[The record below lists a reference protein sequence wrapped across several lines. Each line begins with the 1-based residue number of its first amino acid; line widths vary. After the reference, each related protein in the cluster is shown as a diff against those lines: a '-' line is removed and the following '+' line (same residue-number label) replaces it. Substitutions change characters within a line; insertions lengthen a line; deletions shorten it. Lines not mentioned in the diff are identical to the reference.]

1 MKMKCNLCPR
11 GCNADRNEKIGFC
24 GVNAEIKIARA
35 ALHFWEEPCI
45 SGSDGSGTVFFC
57 GCNLKCV
64 FCQNRKISRGDG
76 GRTVSI
82 EELSNIFLELQAKKA
97 NNINLVTPSHY
108 SNLISK
114 AIEASRKNGLK
125 IPIVYNSGGYDSVS
139 QLRALN
145 KKINIY
151 LPDFKYWDNSYAVKY
166 SSCPNYRE
174 TAEKAI
180 CEMVR
185 QVGKPK
191 FDQRGIMTRGVIVR
205 HLALPYLE
213 EDSKKIIEYL
223 YKTYGD
229 DIYIS
234 IMNQYTPPKSVS
246 FDELRYPVRECQYN
260 EIVDFADKL
269 GVTNAFIQEK
279 DAASESFIPDFD

>member
-1 MKMKCNLCPR
+1 M
-11 GCNADRNEKIGFC
+11 DRNEKIGFC

-76 GRTVSI
+76 GRTVSV
-82 EELSNIFLELQAKKA
+82 EELSNIFLELQAKKS

-108 SNLISK
+108 SNSILK

-125 IPIVYNSGGYDSVS
+125 IPVVYNSGGYDSVS
-139 QLRALN
+139 QLRTLD

-151 LPDFKYWDNSYAVKY
+151 LPDFKYWDDSYGVKY
-166 SSCPNYRE
+166 SHCPNYRE
-174 TAEKAI
+174 TAKKAI
-180 CEMVR
+180 DEMVR
-185 QVGKPK
+185 QAGKPK
-191 FDQRGIMTRGVIVR
+191 FDQRGIMTSGVIVR

-234 IMNQYTPPKSVS
+234 IMNQYTPPKSIS
-246 FDELRYPVRECQYN
+246 LDELRYPVREWQYN
-260 EIVDFADKL
+260 EIVDFADNL